1 MWSRTSCPQLAQPTR
16 LWLPSAAMKRSSA
29 CAAVAHQSEPTNQ
42 TKPQTPIKIVL
53 QDTFGSAAGLCS
65 RTFQFNLRGMFAP
78 FPPSDPVKRFL
89 KTPPRYIRAMGDDPN
104 CREPYAPNVFSLG
117 LPRVWCSTFA
127 RKEEDCDACKMIK
140 QRLTLKA
147 NLPLRDAL
155 QQLAAFLNVK
165 PHDYAAQGH
174 CVPIWW
180 CF

>member
-1 MWSRTSCPQLAQPTR
+1 
-16 LWLPSAAMKRSSA
+16 
-29 CAAVAHQSEPTNQ
+29 
-42 TKPQTPIKIVL
+42 
-53 QDTFGSAAGLCS
+53 
-65 RTFQFNLRGMFAP
+65 
-78 FPPSDPVKRFL
+78 
-89 KTPPRYIRAMGDDPN
+89 
-104 CREPYAPNVFSLG
+104 
-117 LPRVWCSTFA
+117 
-127 RKEEDCDACKMIK
+127 MIK